1 MIVKK
6 RDAQFE
12 VIRALDEQAELT
24 NDKLKR
30 SACISA
36 ASRLRADSTT
46 QRATELIDF
55 HFGQSEKWAVIHD
68 LRLRIG
74 GHAVQINHLLIDD
87 ALRVVCMDS
96 RFLSYGI
103 ELGSDGQCMAM
114 NSIETRVIASPLNK
128 MAKDVRMMRGFLEG
142 RDWSPSRFGMR
153 QKPTVCG
160 FVLTNP
166 DIEQA
171 KFRSPSPDMG
181 VFQSEAI
188 IAKLLK
194 RQQQRAWLNTG
205 KLSAEALLDVAKV
218 FVDEHMPI
226 FPEALLL
233 GETERVVA
241 T

>member
-171 KFRSPSPDMG
+171 KVSLTFSGYGCVPERSYH
-181 VFQSEAI
+181 
-188 IAKLLK
+188 
-194 RQQQRAWLNTG
+194 R
-205 KLSAEALLDVAKV
+205 KV
-218 FVDEHMPI
+218 VK
-226 FPEALLL
+226 
-233 GETERVVA
+233 A
-241 T
+241 TTAASLA